1 MRRAHGLLAAVA
13 LLASGPALAQSGFVP
28 ILAAPASA
36 PPAMQP
42 VTSHRV
48 ALTGSMGSRQALLV
62 IDGAAPRVLS
72 VGESWRGVRLL
83 SVSSSEAVV
92 EVDGERHT
100 LRVGAAAVS
109 LGGAPSP
116 GTGRVIKL
124 SSDARGHFLAN
135 GQINGRGVSF
145 LVDTGA
151 TLVAIGQDE
160 ADRLGLPYRNGQRV
174 GLTTANGVATGW
186 RVSLSSVRLGDVDV
200 YGVDAVVQPQPMP
213 FVLLGNSFLT
223 RFSLKLENDILTL
236 ERR

>member
-1 MRRAHGLLAAVA
+1 MRRAHGLLAAAA

-28 ILAAPASA
+28 VLAAPASA
-36 PPAMQP
+36 PPATQP

-62 IDGAAPRVLS
+62 IDRAAPRVLS

-116 GTGRVIKL
+116 GGGRVIKL
-124 SSDARGHFLAN
+124 SGDTNGHFMAN
-135 GQINGRGVSF
+135 GQINGKSVTL

-151 TLVAIGQDE
+151 SLVSMGQPD
-160 ADRLGLPYRNGQRV
+160 ADRLGIAYRDAPRV
-174 GLTTANGVATGW
+174 GLRTANGDVQAF
-186 RVSLSSVRLGDVDV
+186 RVMLNSVRVADVDV
-200 YGVDAVVQPQPMP
+200 YNVEAVIQPQPMP
-213 FVLLGNSFLT
+213 FVLLGNSFLK
-223 RFSLKLENDILTL
+223 RFSLKLENDVLTL